1 MADGLTDVTARTL
14 RRSVRA
20 RTIRNPVTALSKDD
34 RRGVER
40 YAPPK
45 PVPATFGG
53 FAARIIEISLIG
65 CRIEHTDRLAP
76 RAKMALRF
84 SWRGT
89 QVRIDGTVTR
99 SELTS
104 VGGKPAYVSGLEF
117 SDSPPVLSDITG
129 WLRKAAKSDEPET
142 PQAAPDDADEEPE
155 VLSARYLQC
164 TLAGGTWSKYFVDTP
179 AQPAEGFTIRA
190 PENDREVELLCRAY
204 EQADAAKR
212 RTMRA
217 RFERDL
223 A

>member
-1 MADGLTDVTARTL
+1 M
-14 RRSVRA
+14 
-20 RTIRNPVTALSKDD
+20 TALSKDD

-45 PVPATFGG
+45 PVPASFGG
-53 FAARIIEISLIG
+53 FAAKIIEISLIG
-65 CRIEHTDRLAP
+65 CRIEHSDRLPP
-76 RAKMALRF
+76 RAKMAFRF

-89 QVRIDGTVTR
+89 QVRIDATVIR

-104 VGGKPAYVSGLEF
+104 MGGKPSYVSGLEF
-117 SDSPPVLSDITG
+117 ADSPPVLREITD
-129 WLRKAAKSDEPET
+129 WLRRSVKSSEPE
-142 PQAAPDDADEEPE
+142 PPAVAEPEEEPE
-155 VLSARYLQC
+155 LLSARYLQC
-164 TLAGGTWSKYFVDTP
+164 TLAEGKWFKYFVDKP

-190 PENDREVELLCRAY
+190 PENEREVELLCRAY

-212 RTMRA
+212 RAMRA

>member
-1 MADGLTDVTARTL
+1 M
-14 RRSVRA
+14 
-20 RTIRNPVTALSKDD
+20 TALHKDD

-45 PVPATFGG
+45 PVPASFGG
-53 FAARIIEISLIG
+53 FAAKIVEISLIG
-65 CRIEHTDRLAP
+65 CRIEHTDRLPP

-89 QVRIDGTVTR
+89 QVRIDGTVIR
-99 SELTS
+99 SELAS

-117 SDSPPVLSDITG
+117 GDSPPVLREITD
-129 WLRKAAKSDEPET
+129 WLRRSVKNAEPPAPE
-142 PQAAPDDADEEPE
+142 APDAVEEPE
-155 VLSARYLQC
+155 LLSAQYLQC
-164 TLAGGTWSKYFVDTP
+164 TLAEGQWFKYFVDKP

-190 PENDREVELLCRAY
+190 PDNEREVELLCRAY

-223 A
+223 AG